1 MDEELIARTVREV
14 LQEIGRMEASVENSV
29 SMDAKTA
36 VNGYIHGY
44 IHGMSLRLAEALA
57 AKVEEKAEEL
67 GMRVVTAVADEA
79 GHPKLVRSMDGA
91 YIGIPVSYTHLD
103 VYKRQVR
110 ASGLSSSCFR
120 WNPAGIPF
128 LRGVL
133 TSICILIIRRIWQRG
148 K

>member
-14 LQEIGRMEASVENSV
+14 LQEIGRMEASAENSV
-29 SMDAKTA
+29 SMDAKKA
-36 VNGYIHGY
+36 ANGD

-91 YIGIPVSYTHLD
+91 YIGSLDVAVNKAYTCAAFQMSTAVLGELARPGEPPVSYTHLTLPTTPY
-103 VYKRQVR
+103 V
-110 ASGLSSSCFR
+110 
-120 WNPAGIPF
+120 
-128 LRGVL
+128 
-133 TSICILIIRRIWQRG
+133 
-148 K
+148 

>member
-14 LQEIGRMEASVENSV
+14 LQEIGRMEASAENSV
-29 SMDAKTA
+29 SMDAKKA
-36 VNGYIHGY
+36 VNGYIHGC

-91 YIGIPVSYTHLD
+91 YIGKIG
-103 VYKRQVR
+103 R
-110 ASGLSSSCFR
+110 AH
-120 WNPAGIPF
+120 
-128 LRGVL
+128 V
-133 TSICILIIRRIWQRG
+133 
-148 K
+148 